1 MSKDVGALRVLIWL
15 LDHALSTW
23 ETHFLQL
30 GKEKIQAALPTKVIG
45 KLPLDL
51 GLGWGPEGALLEEG
65 HTNGL

>member
-1 MSKDVGALRVLIWL
+1 MSKDVGTLGVLIWL

-30 GKEKIQAALPTKVIG
+30 EKKIRAALPPKVIG

-51 GLGWGPEGALLEEG
+51 DRLRMGSWRISAGKVT
-65 HTNGL
+65 H